1 MASNTIMIATVATT
15 FVPLL
20 ASAIILLATRRR
32 ATLSAAVSLAAGALS
47 LLGAIALF
55 VLLRGLEAPLTFSWR
70 WLLSGQIAV
79 RFGYQL
85 DALSLLMLLIV
96 AAISFLVQFYSLGY
110 MAHDPGK
117 ARYFGFLSLFAWA
130 MLNLTTAA
138 TLLQLFVFW
147 ELVGLSS
154 YLLIGF
160 WYEKFSASEAGKK
173 AFVMTRLGDVAF
185 LLGILLL
192 TIHLGQLDI
201 AGLEASA
208 GRMAP
213 GLITGAALLILGGI
227 VGKSAQF
234 PLLTWLPDAMEG
246 PTPVSALLHSATMV
260 AAGVY
265 LMARLFPFFS
275 LSPLALFAALLIGTL
290 SLLLASTMALVSRDI
305 KQVWAFSTIS
315 QLGFMLMGLGAGGYT
330 AGIFH
335 LTTHAAFKALLF
347 LCAGVFLHTYES
359 NDMYTIGRAGGRKL
373 TIPFVCMV
381 VGALALAGL
390 PPFSGFFSK
399 EAILNHL
406 AALPNPVWL
415 VAGLLGAFLTAYYT
429 FRLVFVIGRPAA
441 TEGARTVVPGHP
453 IDPRNTRIMALPLI
467 VLAALTLVLGW
478 FQRPLENSL
487 ASAAAAQA
495 AGHVAWLPYAAVA
508 LAVAGVALAWYEF
521 GRRAASQ
528 IGFTERLPALA
539 RLFGSRWYLDHF
551 YRRLLDTVVY
561 HGFSRWC
568 TRNDQIVIDGSL
580 DGLASGTIGSGRGL
594 GWLHAVAIQSRL
606 TIFFAVILL
615 LAVYLLARG
624 YA

>member
-1 MASNTIMIATVATT
+1 MESGSIIIISVATT
-15 FVPLL
+15 FAPFL
-20 ASAIILLATRRR
+20 ACGIILLATRRR
-32 ATLSAAVSLAAGALS
+32 ANLSAAISLAASVVS
-47 LLGAIALF
+47 LLGAAGLM
-55 VLLRGLEAPLTFSWR
+55 LMLRGHAAPLTFGAR
-70 WLLSGQIAV
+70 WLVSGDIAV
-79 RFGYQL
+79 SFGYHL

-110 MAHDPGK
+110 MGHDPGK

-130 MLNLTTAA
+130 MLNLTSAA
-138 TLLQLFVFW
+138 TLLQLYIFW

-185 LLGILLL
+185 FLGILLL
-192 TIHLGQLDI
+192 TVHLGQLDI
-201 AGLEASA
+201 SGLGDSA

-213 GLITGAALLILGGI
+213 GLITWAALLILGGI

-234 PLLTWLPDAMEG
+234 PLMTWLPDAMEG

-275 LSPLALFAALLIGTL
+275 LSPAALFATLLIGTL

-330 AGIFH
+330 AGVFH
-335 LTTHAAFKALLF
+335 LTTHAGFKALLF

-359 NDMYTIGRAGGRKL
+359 NDMYAIGRSGGRHLKV
-373 TIPFVCMV
+373 PFVCMI

-399 EAILNHL
+399 EAILNRL
-406 AALPNPVWL
+406 ALLPNPVWL
-415 VAGLLGAFLTAYYT
+415 AAGLLGAFLTAYYA
-429 FRLVFVIGRPAA
+429 FRLVFVIGRADAA
-441 TEGARTVVPGHP
+441 GDVRTATAQHGDSGHARF
-453 IDPRNTRIMALPLI
+453 MALPLI
-467 VLAALTLVLGW
+467 VLAIITVGLGW
-478 FQRPLENSL
+478 FQGPLERYLSG
-487 ASAAAAQA
+487 SAAAHPVS
-495 AGHVAWLPYAAVA
+495 HVGWLPYLA
-508 LAVAGVALAWYEF
+508 LALALAGMGLAWHEF
-521 GRRAASQ
+521 GRRTASQ
-528 IGFTERLPALA
+528 VGFVERLPVLA
-539 RLFGSRWYLDHF
+539 RFFGERWYLDRL
-551 YRRLLDTVVY
+551 YRMLLDSLVY
-561 HGFSRWC
+561 RGASRWC
-568 TRNDQIVIDGSL
+568 TRGDQIVIDGSL
-580 DGLASGTIGSGRGL
+580 DGLAGGTIGSGRGL
-594 GWLHAVAIQSRL
+594 GWLHVISIQSRL
-606 TIFFAVILL
+606 SIFFAVVLL
-615 LAVYLLARG
+615 LAIYVLARG